1 MSSKR
6 PQTLCERVME
16 SKRNEKDNKKK
27 GKNGNQ
33 KNKAQ
38 LQARNLLTEARLY
51 EEKKAKA
58 EAEAAAVA
66 EAAAGAEA
74 GAKGN
79 VDVKMAEKELED
91 SISAITNDL
100 IEGNPIDIQ
109 ELVSIMKVMFLTL
122 FGNDSRR
129 NVNKI
134 VDKIEKIEEKV
145 EEIEE
150 KIEEKVGKI
159 EEKIEEE
166 IEEKIEKIEHIE
178 ENVNTLDKAL
188 VGIQVE
194 AFSTKYL
201 LKNVPTKMKVGKKK
215 EDIEDTKDTVEEILN
230 IAEMNLKS
238 IDQFYRMYS
247 KENDRNIR
255 KKTEKEN
262 PNILLKFTSH
272 QDIYSFIEKLKEIKK
287 VGKFKNLQFEKCV
300 PPCLMNQWNDANL
313 EAYRLRKDKSMLTKT
328 IIRNNQIQ
336 LFAKTNKQDSFV
348 KLNFEKR
355 N

>member
-1 MSSKR
+1 MDF
-6 PQTLCERVME
+6 ERKLE
-16 SKRNEKDNKKK
+16 LE
-27 GKNGNQ
+27 
-33 KNKAQ
+33 
-38 LQARNLLTEARLY
+38 
-51 EEKKAKA
+51 
-58 EAEAAAVA
+58 
-66 EAAAGAEA
+66 
-74 GAKGN
+74 
-79 VDVKMAEKELED
+79 EKELEE

-100 IEGNPIDIQ
+100 IEGNPIDNQ
-109 ELVSIMKVMFLTL
+109 KLVSIMKVMFAAL
-122 FGNDSRR
+122 FGNGSRR

-178 ENVNTLDKAL
+178 ENVNTLDNAV

-247 KENDRNIR
+247 KENDKNIR

-262 PNILLKFTSH
+262 PNIFLKFTSH